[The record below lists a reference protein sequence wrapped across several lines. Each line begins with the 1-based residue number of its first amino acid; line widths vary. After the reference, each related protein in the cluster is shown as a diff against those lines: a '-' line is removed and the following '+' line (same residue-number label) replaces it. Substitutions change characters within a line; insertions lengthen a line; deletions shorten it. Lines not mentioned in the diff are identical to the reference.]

1 MTSFF
6 QQILD
11 VISLAFDFI
20 LNILEAIVNLFSL
33 IFYWMSWL
41 TTLFGFLPSILVSFA
56 TLAMFLSLMFFII
69 GRNK

>member
-33 IFYWMSWL
+33 IFYWRPWL